1 MLSLP
6 PRRSGPSR
14 QPACDGPCG
23 LRPPVAGSA
32 SGASHFRGHLCVPLR
47 YGPVTRLPSRGWR
60 CRWAFGSWFPATRP
74 SKLRGVWLL
83 PRWDCL
89 PLNAPAF
96 AGRTT
101 GHAVCPH
108 TALRSPSATGMRGA
122 SPAWPGG
129 LAATGET
136 QERKR
141 GVPASRQSPR
151 RPPHQRQ
158 GESAAPSLGGGCV
171 VLPLQTVL
179 WATPT
184 PDTAGR
190 DFGSALYAPVE
201 QAAHRGGSP
210 VVPPGAIPACHPC
223 YPGGPPMP
231 WQP

>member
-1 MLSLP
+1 MLAQAYLFP
-6 PRRSGPSR
+6 PLSVGGASRAHTCPEHQRPLIEPCMRFARTRLSDHR
-14 QPACDGPCG
+14 QPPAC
-23 LRPPVAGSA
+23 
-32 SGASHFRGHLCVPLR
+32 
-47 YGPVTRLPSRGWR
+47 
-60 CRWAFGSWFPATRP
+60 
-74 SKLRGVWLL
+74 
-83 PRWDCL
+83 
-89 PLNAPAF
+89 
-96 AGRTT
+96 T
-101 GHAVCPH
+101 GI
-108 TALRSPSATGMRGA
+108 R
-122 SPAWPGG
+122 PAWPSG